1 MKLISNTGTN
11 RVIDC
16 LRESIQTVASL
27 DIATPFLSLFAFAE
41 LRELLN
47 QTSHSRLILS
57 IDTGDDL
64 TLLGSAADRPARNRL
79 QAHRLARVCANWIR
93 EKTEVRPSSSPL
105 PQSAYHIR
113 QTNPL
118 QSLVI
123 TGNCPLT
130 TDGLGLAPGNQ
141 FSLIQCTETQ
151 AEALQF
157 AAWYESLWNA
167 MPAGIPAKEKILACL
182 QAISDDHAASTIYY
196 QILFQLFKER

>member
-93 EKTEVRPSSSPL
+93 EKPKCDHPQVLCLNQPITSGRQIRSKASSL
-105 PQSAYHIR
+105 P
-113 QTNPL
+113 
-118 QSLVI
+118 
-123 TGNCPLT
+123 
-130 TDGLGLAPGNQ
+130 
-141 FSLIQCTETQ
+141 ETV
-151 AEALQF
+151 
-157 AAWYESLWNA
+157 
-167 MPAGIPAKEKILACL
+167 P
-182 QAISDDHAASTIYY
+182 
-196 QILFQLFKER
+196 